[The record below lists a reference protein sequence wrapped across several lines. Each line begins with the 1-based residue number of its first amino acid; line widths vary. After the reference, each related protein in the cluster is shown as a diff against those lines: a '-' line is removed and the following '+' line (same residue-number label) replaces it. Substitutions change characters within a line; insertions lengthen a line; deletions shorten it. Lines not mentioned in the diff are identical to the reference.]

1 LPTFSAFRGETE
13 RKWTIV
19 AKKLPVHVEPRE
31 KGWAVVRE
39 GSGRASSVHPT
50 QAEAAKEGREIA
62 QRDETEFFLHARD
75 GRVREHHS
83 YKEGTPSAGK
93 GVVDQAAETVGVV
106 TRGITAPALG
116 ALGGTAQGAETD
128 AGREAGGSG
137 GPTNSGS
144 NSGTSDKET
153 SDTEEMRGLTDA
165 ERDDLVGMPEER
177 YVGFEVYGQD
187 GERIGKLDDLFV
199 DENDQPEYVGVRTGP
214 LATRSALIPA
224 DVVTVD
230 DRLRR
235 LVVSRPRGVVEA
247 GPSLGYDEEVTPELE
262 ERVRIHYGLTIPQDT
277 EKRSGYGA
285 YYRDDADLAEREHGG
300 SSTAIPG
307 VPTIPSEAGRV
318 RGREHDREDLPES
331 GLESGLL
338 EDEDEV
344 RVRRS
349 EEELAVGTRERE
361 TGAVRVRKRVRT
373 DRERIRVSKKRVDVT
388 VERVP
393 VEREIASTEEEVAR
407 PEIGEEEIVIPVVEE
422 EVVVEK
428 RPVIKEEIRIRKEV
442 VEDTEVVEED
452 VRREEIEV
460 DDETERGQ

>member
-1 LPTFSAFRGETE
+1 MPTFSAFRGETE

-19 AKKLPVHVEPRE
+19 AKKLPVHIEPRE

-93 GVVDQAAETVGVV
+93 GVVGQAAETVGGV

-116 ALGGTAQGAETD
+116 ALGGTALGAETD
-128 AGREAGGSG
+128 AGREAGRSG

-153 SDTEEMRGLTDA
+153 SDTEEMRGLTDP

-177 YVGFEVYGQD
+177 YVGFEVYDQD

-277 EKRSGYGA
+277 ENRSGYGA
-285 YYRDDADLAEREHGG
+285 YYRDDAELAEREHGG

-331 GLESGLL
+331 GLL

-349 EEELAVGTRERE
+349 EEELTVGTRERE

-393 VEREIASTEEEVAR
+393 VQREIASTEEEVAR

-422 EVVVEK
+422 EIVVEK

-460 DDETERGQ
+460 DDETERGH

>member
-1 LPTFSAFRGETE
+1 MPTFSAFRGEIE

-93 GVVDQAAETVGVV
+93 GVVDQAAETVGAVS
-106 TRGITAPALG
+106 RGITAPALG

-128 AGREAGGSG
+128 AGREAGRSG

-144 NSGTSDKET
+144 NTGTSDEET

-177 YVGFEVYGQD
+177 YVGFEVYDQD
-187 GERIGKLDDLFV
+187 SERIGKLDDLFV

-214 LATRSALIPA
+214 LATRFALIPA

-277 EKRSGYGA
+277 ENRSGYGA
-285 YYRDDADLAEREHGG
+285 YYRDDAELAEREHGG

-307 VPTIPSEAGRV
+307 LPTIPSEPSEARRV
-318 RGREHDREDLPES
+318 RGREHDREDLP
-331 GLESGLL
+331 ESGLL

-349 EEELAVGTRERE
+349 EEELTVGTRERE

-422 EVVVEK
+422 EVVIEK

>member
-1 LPTFSAFRGETE
+1 
-13 RKWTIV
+13 
-19 AKKLPVHVEPRE
+19 
-31 KGWAVVRE
+31 
-39 GSGRASSVHPT
+39 
-50 QAEAAKEGREIA
+50 
-62 QRDETEFFLHARD
+62 
-75 GRVREHHS
+75 
-83 YKEGTPSAGK
+83 
-93 GVVDQAAETVGVV
+93 
-106 TRGITAPALG
+106 
-116 ALGGTAQGAETD
+116 
-128 AGREAGGSG
+128 
-137 GPTNSGS
+137 
-144 NSGTSDKET
+144 
-153 SDTEEMRGLTDA
+153 MRGLTDA

-177 YVGFEVYGQD
+177 YVGFEVYDQD
-187 GERIGKLDDLFV
+187 SERIGKLDDLFV

-214 LATRSALIPA
+214 LATRFALIPA

-277 EKRSGYGA
+277 ENRSGYGA
-285 YYRDDADLAEREHGG
+285 YYRDDAELAEREHGG

-307 VPTIPSEAGRV
+307 LPTIPSEPSEARRV
-318 RGREHDREDLPES
+318 RGREHDREDLP
-331 GLESGLL
+331 ESGLL

-349 EEELAVGTRERE
+349 EEELTVGTRERE

-393 VEREIASTEEEVAR
+393 VQREIASTEEEVAR